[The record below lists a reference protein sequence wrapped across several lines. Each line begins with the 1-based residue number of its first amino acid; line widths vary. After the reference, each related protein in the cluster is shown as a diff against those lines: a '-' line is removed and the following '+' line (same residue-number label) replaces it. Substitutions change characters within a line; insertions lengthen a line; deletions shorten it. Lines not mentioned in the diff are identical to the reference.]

1 MASCRK
7 QVWAKIVKVK
17 VNGADSHRNLAEV
30 RPWGLKGGQWD
41 LFTALTGAGAGMWL
55 LGFWVATTF
64 SGLACRKPWLSRL
77 LSSLIPG
84 KVKPEEPRAPLV

>member
-1 MASCRK
+1 
-7 QVWAKIVKVK
+7 
-17 VNGADSHRNLAEV
+17 
-30 RPWGLKGGQWD
+30 
-41 LFTALTGAGAGMWL
+41 MWL

-84 KVKPEEPRAPLV
+84 KVKPEEPDRMPVV